1 LAADAPVQ
9 TDLRETLREVS
20 RAAEAVRNLAETI
33 ERDPQSLLRG
43 KSR

>member
-1 LAADAPVQ
+1 
-9 TDLRETLREVS
+9 LRETLREVS

-43 KSR
+43 RSR